1 MLVDGVFGLEQGVG
15 HQLAG
20 ILVGEAVEDT
30 LPLLA
35 AGDHAGQP
43 QLGEML
49 GNGGG
54 RLVDGL
60 GDLPDGERS
69 RSCSARMMRTLVG
82 SASIE
87 KTATARSMYSGSGE
101 PRTGLSAFMC
111 R

>member
-20 ILVGEAVEDT
+20 MLVGEAVEDT

-35 AGDHAGQP
+35 SRSLARCWETAVGVLSTASAICP
-43 QLGEML
+43 TES
-49 GNGGG
+49 
-54 RLVDGL
+54 
-60 GDLPDGERS
+60 S

-87 KTATARSMYSGSGE
+87 KTATARSM
-101 PRTGLSAFMC
+101 
-111 R
+111 

>member
-20 ILVGEAVEDT
+20 MLVGEAVEDT
-30 LPLLA
+30 LPLLGA
-35 AGDHAGQP
+35 SRSLARCWETAVGVLSTASAICP
-43 QLGEML
+43 TES
-49 GNGGG
+49 
-54 RLVDGL
+54 
-60 GDLPDGERS
+60 S